1 MILKLINKIKW
12 NFFAEIFGN
21 LKTLFYICSVITLR
35 YALNGECLDIFL
47 EDSSLFINTNIEKS

>member
-35 YALNGECLDIFL
+35 YALNGECLGTF
-47 EDSSLFINTNIEKS
+47 FGG